1 MKRESKLILLVFCL
15 VVGPAVLLSLFAG
28 RVLTNWQIVIQKR
41 LEADAVRVLNQ
52 AVIAWEEEL
61 SEHPLRSS
69 RASAQDSY
77 SLGLF
82 IVTPG
87 VGLTYPPS
95 ESTESS
101 FTPSSVVSESAVR
114 AAGWLQQAAV
124 LHASG
129 ETNAALECLRKVAK
143 EDLSRDPD
151 EGFYYDLIALKQMAE
166 LESSAADTPVRALE
180 EARRRVLVRYDDLVP
195 LQRDLMV
202 EWIEKEGFQGLR
214 GGGVQGQESGFIIH
228 HSSFIISSQW
238 RERMRGRAL
247 TVTDRGKLAEEIGGL
262 VPSLPES
269 GWIKARIGGQEA
281 LVRRRVQGSGG
292 EGEIVVLQ
300 FDEARLREH
309 LNELFSRVATN
320 SGIAVRIKDPDSSA
334 FHPPSFILHAV
345 RLPAPLEFITLE
357 ATPADPR
364 AFVANA
370 RLQARLY
377 GLGGGLLLIS
387 VVAGVWLIWRQA
399 AGEIRDARE
408 RTDFAATVS
417 HDLRTPLSS
426 MRMLAESLYMGNIVD
441 EAKKQTFL
449 GAIVKES
456 DRLSRLTDR
465 ALYFIRYGQGALRY
479 QFTEGD
485 LGSLVKDVAETFA
498 VGIGG
503 SVEEKILPRRHGD
516 TERGKE
522 KENVLR
528 FFKLGSTP
536 FVKIAKHLSGERGAE
551 SLSEVER
558 DLSDS
563 PPRRVAG
570 ISDSVPRI
578 LNSRNIEFS
587 SLSSCLRASVVKSS
601 SPVIRLALD
610 LELPQVRFDSGAME
624 QVMFNLLDNAVKYSS
639 PEKGVRIEVSLTARS
654 RRLGRLFRGAK
665 AAASEVVLSVKD
677 NGVGMTPDEIRRV
690 MKPYAR
696 GRWAAKQNAR
706 GIGLGL
712 ALCHH
717 VIQAHRGRIEIKSEP
732 GKGTT
737 FSVILPAAT

>member
-1 MKRESKLILLVFCL
+1 MKREIKLILLVFCL

-52 AVIAWEEEL
+52 AVMAWEAEINTL
-61 SEHPLRSS
+61 SLRSS
-69 RASAQDSY
+69 QASVQDSY
-77 SLGLF
+77 ILGLF
-82 IVTPG
+82 IFTPG
-87 VGLTYPPS
+87 VGLTTPPV

-101 FTPSSVVSESAVR
+101 FTPSSVVSES
-114 AAGWLQQAAV
+114 GF
-124 LHASG
+124 
-129 ETNAALECLRKVAK
+129 RK
-143 EDLSRDPD
+143 EGDLARDPD
-151 EGFYYDLIALKQMAE
+151 EGFYYDLIALKARG
-166 LESSAADTPVRALE
+166 DVE
-180 EARRRVLVRYDDLVP
+180 EARRRVLARYDDLVP

-202 EWIEKEGFQGLR
+202 EWIER
-214 GGGVQGQESGFIIH
+214 AESRIQNPESRI
-228 HSSFIISSQW
+228 QW
-238 RERMRGRAL
+238 RERMRGRGL
-247 TVTDRGKLAEEIGGL
+247 TAADRTKLAGEIGGL

-269 GWIKARIGGQEA
+269 GWIKARIGGKEA
-281 LVRRRVQGSGG
+281 LVGRGVKG
-292 EGEIVVLQ
+292 EVMGLQ
-300 FDEARLREH
+300 FDEVKLREH
-309 LNELFSRVATN
+309 LNELFARVATN
-320 SGIAVRIKDPDSSA
+320 SGIAVRIQDSESSSL
-334 FHPPSFILHAV
+334 HPSSFTLHTLTLPS
-345 RLPAPLEFITLE
+345 PLESIALS

-387 VVAGVWLIWRQA
+387 VVAGAWLIWRQA

-426 MRMLAESLYMGNIVD
+426 MRMLAESLYMGSIVD
-441 EAKKQTFL
+441 DAKKKTFL

-485 LGSLVKDVAETFA
+485 LGSLVKDVVETFA

-503 SVEEKILPRRHGD
+503 SVEENTLPRRRGD
-516 TERGKE
+516 TEGEEE
-522 KENVLR
+522 KGVAAFLARVLPNKKAAT
-528 FFKLGSTP
+528 FSYVP
-536 FVKIAKHLSGERGAE
+536 LSQ
-551 SLSEVER
+551 
-558 DLSDS
+558 
-563 PPRRVAG
+563 P
-570 ISDSVPRI
+570 SVV
-578 LNSRNIEFS
+578 
-587 SLSSCLRASVVKSS
+587 SVVKSS
-601 SPVIRLALD
+601 SPVIGLAFD
-610 LELPQVRFDSGAME
+610 EELPLVCFDSGAME

-639 PEKGVRIEVSLTARS
+639 PETGVRIEVSLTARA

-677 NGVGMTPDEIRRV
+677 NGVGMTPDEVRRV

-696 GRWAAKQNAR
+696 GRGAAKQNAR
-706 GIGLGL
+706 GLGLGL

-717 VIQAHRGRIEIKSEP
+717 VIQAHRGRIEIQSEP
-732 GKGTT
+732 GQGTT
-737 FSVILPAAT
+737 FSVVLPAAT

>member
-1 MKRESKLILLVFCL
+1 MKREIKLILLVFCL

-52 AVIAWEEEL
+52 AVMAWEAEINTL
-61 SEHPLRSS
+61 SLRSS
-69 RASAQDSY
+69 QASVQDSY
-77 SLGLF
+77 ILGLF
-82 IVTPG
+82 IFTPG
-87 VGLTYPPS
+87 VGLTTPPV

-101 FTPSSVVSESAVR
+101 FTPSSVVSES
-114 AAGWLQQAAV
+114 GF
-124 LHASG
+124 
-129 ETNAALECLRKVAK
+129 RK
-143 EDLSRDPD
+143 EGDLARDPD
-151 EGFYYDLIALKQMAE
+151 EGFYYDLIALKARG
-166 LESSAADTPVRALE
+166 DVE
-180 EARRRVLVRYDDLVP
+180 EARRRVLARYDDLVP

-202 EWIEKEGFQGLR
+202 EWIER
-214 GGGVQGQESGFIIH
+214 AESRIQNPESRI
-228 HSSFIISSQW
+228 QW
-238 RERMRGRAL
+238 RERMRGRGL
-247 TVTDRGKLAEEIGGL
+247 TAADRTKLAGEIGGL

-269 GWIKARIGGQEA
+269 GWIKARIGGKEA
-281 LVRRRVQGSGG
+281 LVGRGVKG
-292 EGEIVVLQ
+292 EVMGLQ
-300 FDEARLREH
+300 FDEVKLREH
-309 LNELFSRVATN
+309 LNELFARVATN
-320 SGIAVRIKDPDSSA
+320 SGIAVRIQDSESSSL
-334 FHPPSFILHAV
+334 HPSSFTLHTLTLPS
-345 RLPAPLEFITLE
+345 PLESIALS

-387 VVAGVWLIWRQA
+387 VVAGAWLIWRQA

-426 MRMLAESLYMGNIVD
+426 MRMLAESLYMGSIVD
-441 EAKKQTFL
+441 DAKKKTFL

-485 LGSLVKDVAETFA
+485 LGSLVKDVVETFA

-503 SVEEKILPRRHGD
+503 SVEENTLPRRRGD
-516 TERGKE
+516 TEGEEE
-522 KENVLR
+522 KGVAAFLARVLPNKKAAT
-528 FFKLGSTP
+528 FSYVP
-536 FVKIAKHLSGERGAE
+536 LSQ
-551 SLSEVER
+551 
-558 DLSDS
+558 
-563 PPRRVAG
+563 P
-570 ISDSVPRI
+570 SVV
-578 LNSRNIEFS
+578 
-587 SLSSCLRASVVKSS
+587 SVVKSS
-601 SPVIRLALD
+601 SPVIGLAFD
-610 LELPQVRFDSGAME
+610 EELPLVCFDSGAME

-639 PEKGVRIEVSLTARS
+639 PETGVRIEVSLTARA

-677 NGVGMTPDEIRRV
+677 NGVGMTPDEVRRV

-696 GRWAAKQNAR
+696 GRGAAKQNAR
-706 GIGLGL
+706 GLGLGL

-717 VIQAHRGRIEIKSEP
+717 VIQAHRGRIEIQSEP
-732 GKGTT
+732 GKGTA
-737 FSVILPAAT
+737 FSVVLPAAT

>member
-1 MKRESKLILLVFCL
+1 MKREIKLILLVFCL

-52 AVIAWEEEL
+52 AVMAWEAEINTL
-61 SEHPLRSS
+61 SLRSS
-69 RASAQDSY
+69 QASVQDSY
-77 SLGLF
+77 ILGLF
-82 IVTPG
+82 IFTPG
-87 VGLTYPPS
+87 VGLTTPPV

-101 FTPSSVVSESAVR
+101 FTPSSVVSES
-114 AAGWLQQAAV
+114 GF
-124 LHASG
+124 
-129 ETNAALECLRKVAK
+129 RK
-143 EDLSRDPD
+143 EGDLARDPD
-151 EGFYYDLIALKQMAE
+151 EGFYYDLIALKARG
-166 LESSAADTPVRALE
+166 DVE
-180 EARRRVLVRYDDLVP
+180 EARRRVLARYDDLVP

-202 EWIEKEGFQGLR
+202 EWIER
-214 GGGVQGQESGFIIH
+214 AESRIQNPESRI
-228 HSSFIISSQW
+228 QW
-238 RERMRGRAL
+238 RERMRGRGL
-247 TVTDRGKLAEEIGGL
+247 TAADRTKLAGEIGGL

-269 GWIKARIGGQEA
+269 GWIKARIGGKEA
-281 LVRRRVQGSGG
+281 LVGRGVKG
-292 EGEIVVLQ
+292 EVMGLQ
-300 FDEARLREH
+300 FDEVKLREH
-309 LNELFSRVATN
+309 LNELFARVATN
-320 SGIAVRIKDPDSSA
+320 SGIAVRIQDSESSSL
-334 FHPPSFILHAV
+334 HPSSFTLHTLTLPS
-345 RLPAPLEFITLE
+345 PLESIALS

-387 VVAGVWLIWRQA
+387 VVAGAWLIWRQA

-426 MRMLAESLYMGNIVD
+426 MRMLAESLYMGSIVD
-441 EAKKQTFL
+441 DAKKKTFL

-485 LGSLVKDVAETFA
+485 LGSLVKDVVETFA

-503 SVEEKILPRRHGD
+503 SVEENTLPRRRGD
-516 TERGKE
+516 TEGEEE
-522 KENVLR
+522 KGVAAFLARVLPN
-528 FFKLGSTP
+528 KKAATP
-536 FVKIAKHLSGERGAE
+536 FSYVPLSQ
-551 SLSEVER
+551 
-558 DLSDS
+558 
-563 PPRRVAG
+563 P
-570 ISDSVPRI
+570 SVV
-578 LNSRNIEFS
+578 
-587 SLSSCLRASVVKSS
+587 SVVKSS
-601 SPVIRLALD
+601 SPVIGLAFD
-610 LELPQVRFDSGAME
+610 EELPLVCFDSGAME

-639 PEKGVRIEVSLTARS
+639 PETGVRIEVSLTARA

-677 NGVGMTPDEIRRV
+677 NGVGMTPDEVRRV

-696 GRWAAKQNAR
+696 GRGAAKQNAR
-706 GIGLGL
+706 GLGLGL

-717 VIQAHRGRIEIKSEP
+717 VIQAHRGRIEIQSEP
-732 GKGTT
+732 GQGTT
-737 FSVILPAAT
+737 FSVVLPAAT